1 MEEINAEVTRQ
12 KVEKWE
18 KERAELLARRELFE
32 REKLPG
38 RFEEWLL
45 DPSEQKTEDP
55 VWAILGNAEPKSL
68 EGSNFVQMK
77 DGSFLVTGSNP
88 KNDRWVVTAKVDL
101 PVVRAI
107 RIEALTDKSLK
118 KKGPGRAGNG
128 NFLSATC
135 VSSPSQLGPRAK
147 ASLSN

>member
-1 MEEINAEVTRQ
+1 MQLDRLTGVIAFQNVLNDGNPPPQAENKEIVEEINAEATRQ

-38 RFEEWLL
+38 RFEKWLL

-68 EGSNFVQMK
+68 EGSSFVQMK

-88 KNDRWVVTAKVDL
+88 KNDLLVVT
-101 PVVRAI
+101 R
-107 RIEALTDKSLK
+107 
-118 KKGPGRAGNG
+118 
-128 NFLSATC
+128 FLI
-135 VSSPSQLGPRAK
+135 PILH
-147 ASLSN
+147 